1 MIRELEEKMW
11 KAAQARDRAAF
22 LELVDVNA
30 VMVCGGFRC
39 TGAEYAE
46 IIAEFDCASFEIE
59 GLRNSRCGSS
69 TLYHHHCG

>member
-30 VMVCGGFRC
+30 VMACGGYRC
-39 TGAEYAE
+39 TGAVSP
-46 IIAEFDCASFEIE
+46 F
-59 GLRNSRCGSS
+59 
-69 TLYHHHCG
+69 H